1 MRLPLHLVLFSLSLF
16 ACTNKENTGDYD
28 KSMSCNEDFVQDVI
42 ANDACDGM
50 DISCTISFP
59 LDELDAD
66 SDGGLA
72 RIESEI
78 ENIAISTEII
88 NNIDSTLWI
97 GFNDMPVEGSFEWA
111 NGSIETYENWDLSES
126 GIAFFESCTMFGTN
140 LMPTGSLWDA
150 SLCSNST
157 SFIGSC

>member
-50 DISCTISFP
+50 DISCTSSFP

-72 RIESEI
+72 RIESHLCAPCPGI
-78 ENIAISTEII
+78 ISARLA
-88 NNIDSTLWI
+88 SHL
-97 GFNDMPVEGSFEWA
+97 FSF
-111 NGSIETYENWDLSES
+111 L
-126 GIAFFESCTMFGTN
+126 
-140 LMPTGSLWDA
+140 
-150 SLCSNST
+150 
-157 SFIGSC
+157 